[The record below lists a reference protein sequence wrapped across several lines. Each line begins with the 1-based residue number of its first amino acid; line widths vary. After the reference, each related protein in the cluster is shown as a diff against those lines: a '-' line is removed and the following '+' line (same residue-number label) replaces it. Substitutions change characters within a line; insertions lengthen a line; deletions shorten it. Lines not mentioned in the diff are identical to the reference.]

1 MCVFFSYD
9 SQKSGLGAGKAK
21 LIKKGVDMSGLTWT
35 GRFAT
40 TRKRPP
46 TRRAKNLA
54 SAVRENIK
62 SLQQKRFAEVTKV
75 QTWK

>member
-1 MCVFFSYD
+1 MDPLMESID
-9 SQKSGLGAGKAK
+9 RTAQ
-21 LIKKGVDMSGLTWT
+21 GVELLAAAVDALAVSPK
-35 GRFAT
+35 
-40 TRKRPP
+40 KRPP